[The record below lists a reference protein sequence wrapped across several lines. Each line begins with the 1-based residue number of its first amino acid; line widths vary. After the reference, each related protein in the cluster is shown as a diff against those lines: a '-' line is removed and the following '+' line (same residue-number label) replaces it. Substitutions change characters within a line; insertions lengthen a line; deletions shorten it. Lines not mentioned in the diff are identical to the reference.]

1 MLEHLTILMYD
12 LFGGE
17 MMKSVYSEFKGF
29 SVEHKKFSKKHTMGT
44 PHYHH
49 AYEIFLPLEGQMT
62 LLIGDEMI
70 ATDNTNIILTDKE
83 IAHGNYSKSEH
94 ERTVIYVDDDFLNMF
109 LTDGAKNALLK
120 CFSQKLV
127 APSRDELKRAWRI
140 AYRLEKTAVKEENF
154 EEIFRLLTELL
165 LIINDAPAGKRGES
179 RSINST
185 LGSTIAYLNLNF
197 SKIQSIKE
205 ISDKFYITESYLCR
219 LFKEGMGI
227 TVSEYINVLKIN
239 DACDKLRN
247 TDLSATEICY
257 EVGYNSYTYFSKNF
271 QKRMKETPHQY
282 RKRYKV

>member
-1 MLEHLTILMYD
+1 
-12 LFGGE
+12 
-17 MMKSVYSEFKGF
+17 MKSVYSEFKGF
-29 SVEHKKFSKKHTMGT
+29 SVERKKFSKKHSMGT

-70 ATDNTNIILTDKE
+70 ATDNANIILADKE

-94 ERTVIYVDDDFLNMF
+94 ERMVIYFDDDFLNMF

-127 APSRDELKRAWRI
+127 APSRDELKRARRI
-140 AYRLEKTAVKEENF
+140 AYRLEKTAVKEENL

-165 LIINDAPAGKRGES
+165 LIINNAPEGKRGES

-197 SKIQSIKE
+197 SKVQSIKE
-205 ISDKFYITESYLCR
+205 VSDRFYITESYLCR

-271 QKRMKETPHQY
+271 QRRMKETPHQY
-282 RKRYKV
+282 RKKHKV